1 MKKLLCLL
9 LVFCGVL
16 AFVPNASAAGFS
28 GYTLTNYEV
37 DAVLHENNTVTQTE
51 YITADFLVPKHGIFR
66 VFPEMVY
73 VEKQTADGLKT
84 MSYKVKLRD
93 VSVQGGDAEVYLE
106 DEMYTIRIGSEDTV
120 LTGLQN
126 YVISFTYDIGDDRID
141 DYDELFYAVNGSDWD
156 AEIENFS
163 FNFTFEKP
171 LSAKSVQDFQLF
183 SGTYGSIGNVGDIAY
198 EVTENGVSGHS
209 THTLAPYTAV
219 SLYTRMDEGYFT
231 NERSVS
237 TLPALIVF
245 GVLAVAALFVLFKAL
260 MAHRQKPVQTV
271 EFYPPNDIPSAEV
284 GYFIDGTA
292 DDKDLLSLI
301 IWFAGKGYLEIHGN
315 EKAMSL
321 TRLKP
326 LNADAPA
333 YLKTIFQALF
343 SNGETCD
350 LQNLNE
356 KFYEKLTRAKTELGE
371 QFTGD
376 RALYKPN
383 GHVLSVLLP
392 LLCIALWGVGT
403 VLSGCFID
411 SGVMFFTIISA
422 VLLFLI
428 TVLALCA
435 DGRRT
440 FSTGAG
446 KFGWSILLAV
456 LSVVSLFFAVL
467 ASEYVLIPMWIPLVT
482 FLPTL
487 ACCLLAP
494 RFVQDTPYRVETA
507 GKLLG
512 LRNFIEQ
519 AELPRLQML
528 VNENPSY
535 FYDVLPYA
543 YVFGLSD
550 KWAKQFE
557 SLALPPPG
565 WYYGNNLDVFDI
577 LWFNSM
583 MNHSF
588 NSSLTHLHTVTS
600 TSGGH
605 GGASFGGGGGFSGG
619 GFGGGGGG
627 SW

>member
-16 AFVPNASAAGFS
+16 AFMPSASAAGFS

-37 DAVLHENNTVTQTE
+37 DAVLHENNTITQTE
-51 YITADFLVPKHGIFR
+51 RITADFHVPKHGMFRIF
-66 VFPEMVY
+66 PQMVY
-73 VEKQTADGLKT
+73 VEKETKNGLKT
-84 MSYKVKLRD
+84 MPYKVKLRD
-93 VSVQGGDAEVYLE
+93 VSVQGSDAKVYLE
-106 DEMYTIRIGSEDTV
+106 DEKYTIRIGNEDAL
-120 LTGLQN
+120 LTGVHN
-126 YVISFTYDIGDDRID
+126 YVISYTYDIGDDRINT
-141 DYDELFYAVNGSDWD
+141 YDELFYAVNGSDWN
-156 AEIENFS
+156 AEIDNFS
-163 FNFTFEKP
+163 FEMTFEKP
-171 LSAKSVQDFQLF
+171 LSAKSVQDFKLH
-183 SGTYGSIGNVGDIAY
+183 SGTYGTTGNMADIAY
-198 EVTENGVSGHS
+198 EVTENGVRGHS

-237 TLPALIVF
+237 TMPALIIL
-245 GVLAVAALFVLFKAL
+245 GVLAVVALLILLKAL
-260 MAHRQKPVQTV
+260 LAHRQRPVQTV

-301 IWFAGKGYLEIHGN
+301 IWFAGKGYLEIHGT

-326 LNADAPA
+326 LPADAPD
-333 YLKTIFQALF
+333 YLKTMFDALF
-343 SNGETCD
+343 SNGDTCA
-350 LQNLNE
+350 LQKLNVQ
-356 KFYEKLTRAKTELGE
+356 FYEKFTRAKAELTA
-371 QFTGD
+371 QFTGK
-376 RALYKPN
+376 RALYQTSGN
-383 GHVLSVLLP
+383 VQAILLP
-392 LLCIALWGVGT
+392 LLCTILWCVGT
-403 VLSGCFID
+403 VLSGGFID
-411 SGVMFFTIISA
+411 SGSVIFTILSG

-428 TVLALCA
+428 TILALCA
-435 DGRRT
+435 DVRRT
-440 FSTGAG
+440 FSSKSG
-446 KFGWSILLAV
+446 KVGWTILLAL
-456 LSVVSLFFAVL
+456 LSVISLFFAGL
-467 ASEYVLIPMWIPLVT
+467 ASQSVLIAAWIPLAT
-482 FLPTL
+482 FVPTL

-494 RFVQDTPYRVETA
+494 RFVQDTPYRVTTA

-519 AELPRLQML
+519 AELPRLKML

-565 WYYGNNLDVFDI
+565 WYYGSNLDVFDI
-577 LWFNSM
+577 LWFNHM
-583 MNHSF
+583 MNRSF
-588 NSSLTHLHTVTS
+588 DSSLNQLHTSTA